1 MAIDKYTL
9 LNIIEKFP
17 TKESRNGLREILLD
31 SSDELRWR
39 NEISHIFYILNK
51 IDKSNETEN
60 QIVNEKSNKSI
71 EIYNENSVQE
81 VIPELTIEII
91 PEIVEPI
98 IEPIVE
104 PIVEPIIEPI
114 KELTD
119 IEKIQL
125 QFRMEIDRITQNKND
140 EILKY
145 SI

>member
-31 SSDELRWR
+31 SSDEPRWR

-51 IDKSNETEN
+51 IDKLNESELSFEP
-60 QIVNEKSNKSI
+60 V
-71 EIYNENSVQE
+71 EIYNENE
-81 VIPELTIEII
+81 VIEELLPELTM
-91 PEIVEPI
+91 EPMEQ
-98 IEPIVE
+98 EPME
-104 PIVEPIIEPI
+104 QEPI
-114 KELTD
+114 KELTE

-125 QFRMEIDRITQNKND
+125 QYRIEMDKITKNKND

-145 SI
+145 SV

>member
-17 TKESRNGLREILLD
+17 TKESRNVLRDILNE

-51 IDKSNETEN
+51 LDKLS
-60 QIVNEKSNKSI
+60 VNESKSVSVSEQEKENE
-71 EIYNENSVQE
+71 EIYNENSE
-81 VIPELTIEII
+81 VETIPELKMEPI
-91 PEIVEPI
+91 PEPI
-98 IEPIVE
+98 IEAIPE
-104 PIVEPIIEPI
+104 PIPEPVR
-114 KELTD
+114 ELTEV
-119 IEKIQL
+119 EKIQL
-125 QFRMEIDRITQNKND
+125 QFRQEMDRITKNKND

>member
-17 TKESRNGLREILLD
+17 TKESRNVLRDILNE

-51 IDKSNETEN
+51 LDKSS
-60 QIVNEKSNKSI
+60 VNESKSESVSESKSEKI
-71 EIYNENSVQE
+71 EEIYNENSE
-81 VIPELTIEII
+81 VETIPELKM
-91 PEIVEPI
+91 EPI
-98 IEPIVE
+98 PEPIVE
-104 PIVEPIIEPI
+104 PIPEPIPEPVR
-114 KELTD
+114 ELTEV
-119 IEKIQL
+119 EKIQL
-125 QFRMEIDRITQNKND
+125 QFRQEMDRITKNKND

>member
-17 TKESRNGLREILLD
+17 TKESRNVLRDILNE

-51 IDKSNETEN
+51 LDKLNESKSESVSEK
-60 QIVNEKSNKSI
+60 QSELNE
-71 EIYNENSVQE
+71 EIYNENSE
-81 VIPELTIEII
+81 VETIPELKMEPI
-91 PEIVEPI
+91 PEPI
-98 IEPIVE
+98 IEAISE
-104 PIVEPIIEPI
+104 PILEPIPEPIIE
-114 KELTD
+114 LTE

-125 QFRMEIDRITQNKND
+125 QFRQEMDRITKNKND